1 MDDVDDNKGKEN
13 RWKALVLKW
22 GNHKHRIL
30 INKDVDPG
38 LPKHKECPAMV
49 AASSAALP
57 WNLRTRSKTVE
68 VGMEEGE
75 KKISKAVEN
84 DRKINVVDEKRNLR
98 STTEKKE
105 PVMKL
110 AVPLSKSD
118 IEEDFLKM
126 IGKKPPSRPKKRS
139 RLAQQDVINVT
150 HSYFSFFFFNF
161 HCNYQIHFIPCFSNY
176 LLTQILYEKY
186 MLLGLRPYF
195 FPP

>member
-1 MDDVDDNKGKEN
+1 MALMITKGKEN
-13 RWKALVLKW
+13 RSKALVLKW

-57 WNLRTRSKTVE
+57 WNLRTRSKTLE
-68 VGMEEGE
+68 VGMEEEE

-84 DRKINVVDEKRNLR
+84 GRKINVVDEKRNLR

-110 AVPLSKSD
+110 AVPLSTSD
-118 IEEDFLKM
+118 IEEDFRKM

-139 RLAQQDVINVT
+139 RLAQQDVINT
-150 HSYFSFFFFNF
+150 TY
-161 HCNYQIHFIPCFSNY
+161 
-176 LLTQILYEKY
+176 
-186 MLLGLRPYF
+186 LGLSLVEIHSDRYDVPRP
-195 FPP
+195 PPCTKKVKGKIGQNSGDSS